1 MIDITQMQRDI
12 LYQSDWILHSRI
24 EILNRNF
31 KIIHYVEGN
40 LLDDSFSV
48 DADSDMRRTYNASL
62 AVTDASFLL
71 GPDSWVWIDTYVRP
85 YVGIGEV
92 VLDRTPFYAEMGG
105 QQGDAGELFAEGVAL
120 TVSMK

>member
-1 MIDITQMQRDI
+1 MADITQMQRDI

-48 DADSDMRRTYNASL
+48 DADSDMRRTYNATL

-71 GPDSWVWIDTYVRP
+71 GPDSWC
-85 YVGIGEV
+85 G
-92 VLDRTPFYAEMGG
+92 LTPMCGPTWG
-105 QQGDAGELFAEGVAL
+105 
-120 TVSMK
+120 SNI

>member
-71 GPDSWVWIDTYVRP
+71 GPDSWVLIDTYVRP
-85 YVGIGEV
+85 
-92 VLDRTPFYAEMGG
+92 
-105 QQGDAGELFAEGVAL
+105 
-120 TVSMK
+120 

>member
-1 MIDITQMQRDI
+1 MADITQMQRDI

-48 DADSDMRRTYNASL
+48 DADSDMRRTYNATL

-85 YVGIGEV
+85 YVGIEHLRTGEDV
-92 VLDRTPFYAEMGG
+92 YKR
-105 QQGDAGELFAEGVAL
+105 QAL
-120 TVSMK
+120 LWSRVRCI